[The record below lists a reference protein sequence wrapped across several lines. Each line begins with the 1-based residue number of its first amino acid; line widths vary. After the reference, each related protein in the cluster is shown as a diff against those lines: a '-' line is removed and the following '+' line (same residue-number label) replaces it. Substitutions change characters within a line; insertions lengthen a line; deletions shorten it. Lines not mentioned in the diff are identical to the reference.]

1 MTPDKTIGPA
11 EPTPAAFAGT
21 GPAAQAKRLVH
32 ATRPKFFPAS
42 VLPVLV
48 GTTWGACVAQSFDVA
63 VFLLALLATV
73 CVHAAAN
80 VLNDV
85 GDDVSG
91 TDRINEGR
99 IFPYTGGSRFIQ
111 NGILSTRAM
120 AVWGI
125 QLLLAAAAIGAVLTY
140 LRGPTVLVFGLVG
153 IALATLYSLPKVEL
167 AARGI
172 GEASVAIAFGVLPVS
187 GAAWLQSGIID
198 PASILISIPVSIWVA
213 AILLINEVP
222 DLAADAAAGKRTLVV
237 RLGVN
242 GTRRLYLALQVTAI
256 LSFLAAGALGF
267 LPWWASL
274 VSLLLVPGVLKA
286 TKGINESGNRAA
298 LTRSIEAT
306 LGLHTIGCAL
316 LIVATL
322 LGLIF

>member
-1 MTPDKTIGPA
+1 MSKAYTPHECCDLIG
-11 EPTPAAFAGT
+11 
-21 GPAAQAKRLVH
+21 
-32 ATRPKFFPAS
+32 
-42 VLPVLV
+42 VLEARFGL
-48 GTTWGACVAQSFDVA
+48 D
-63 VFLLALLATV
+63 
-73 CVHAAAN
+73 AAA
-80 VLNDV
+80 VLL
-85 GDDVSG
+85 GL
-91 TDRINEGR
+91 
-99 IFPYTGGSRFIQ
+99 Q
-111 NGILSTRAM
+111 
-120 AVWGI
+120 
-125 QLLLAAAAIGAVLTY
+125 
-140 LRGPTVLVFGLVG
+140 TVLVFGLVG

-286 TKGINESGNRAA
+286 TNGINDSGNRAA

-306 LGLHTIGCAL
+306 LGLHTVGCAL